1 MLNKYVCMHV
11 KSLQWCL
18 AVCDPRLLCPWD
30 SLGKNTGVGCHFLLQ
45 GIFPIQG
52 SNPGLPHCRRIF
64 YQLSHKG
71 SGGGEYKGN
80 LCTFH
85 LIFTVNLK
93 LLLKIKSIFFKMS
106 FPHSAVHGGCWQ
118 GFQLLGRQDKALL
131 CALSLHRPRGPSGS
145 RRAGV

>member
-1 MLNKYVCMHV
+1 M
-11 KSLQWCL
+11 
-18 AVCDPRLLCPWD
+18 
-30 SLGKNTGVGCHFLLQ
+30 GVGKGKVKVAQSCPTLCNPMHYTAHR
-45 GIFPIQG
+45 IFQARILDWAAYPFSRG
-52 SNPGLPHCRRIF
+52 SSQTRDQTQVSRIAGGFF

-106 FPHSAVHGGCWQ
+106 FPHSTVHGGCWQ